1 MNDPR
6 PSVAIGHTRLHCGDV
21 ERSKSFYMSLGM
33 RLCQSFPGVHV
44 LELRGGTHLLLIQSP
59 DGMMEIL
66 DTPFDL
72 IVDDIEG
79 YRNHLV
85 GQGLQCSEVSF
96 LELIGHYRLL
106 VTDPDGRKVAIHS
119 THTEGR
125 AV

>member
-1 MNDPR
+1 MTDGR
-6 PSVAIGHTRLHCGDV
+6 PAVSIGHVRLHCGDL
-21 ERSKSFYMSLGM
+21 ERSLVFYSHLGM

-72 IVDDIEG
+72 MVDDIPAYRDELLQHG
-79 YRNHLV
+79 YT
-85 GQGLQCSEVSF
+85 CSDISF
-96 LELIGHYRLL
+96 LALIGHHRFL
-106 VTDPDGRKVAIHS
+106 VTDPDGRRVAIHS
-119 THTEGR
+119 SHTEGR